1 MSSFF
6 SIFVIVGVL
15 GSLLVFF
22 LILLMNNRTSNKP
35 GQTTGHQYDGI
46 DEYDNPL
53 PAWWYWGFIGTII
66 FRSGLSCLLPRA
78 G

>member
-6 SIFVIVGVL
+6 NIFVIVGVL

-35 GQTTGHQYDGI
+35 G
-46 DEYDNPL
+46 
-53 PAWWYWGFIGTII
+53 
-66 FRSGLSCLLPRA
+66 
-78 G
+78 